1 MTDQVLRYGG
11 RVVVAVS
18 AEGPPIKTD
27 QDVVDLIA
35 SHYYDQVE
43 WFALPAERLDDA
55 FFGLSSRIAGDIVQR
70 FVMYGH
76 RLAIIGDITH
86 HLADSSNL
94 RAFVD
99 EANRGRQ
106 VWFVPDL
113 TTLNDR
119 LTT

>member
-1 MTDQVLRYGG
+1 MTNQIMQYGG
-11 RVVVAVS
+11 HVVAAVS
-18 AEGPPIKTD
+18 ADGPPLRTD

-35 SHYYDQVE
+35 SHYHDQVE
-43 WFALPAERLDDA
+43 WFALPVERLDDA
-55 FFGLSSRIAGDIVQR
+55 FFGLSSRIAGEIVQR

-76 RLAIIGDITH
+76 HLAIIGDITH

-106 VWFVPDL
+106 VWFLPDL
-113 TTLNDR
+113 PTLAKR
-119 LTT
+119 LIA